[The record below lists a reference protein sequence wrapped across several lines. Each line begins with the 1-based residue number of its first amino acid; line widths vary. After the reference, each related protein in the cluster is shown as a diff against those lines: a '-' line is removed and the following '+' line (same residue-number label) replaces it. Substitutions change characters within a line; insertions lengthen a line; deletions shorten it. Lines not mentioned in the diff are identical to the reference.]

1 MTLVRF
7 EPMRELENFDN
18 RIQRFF
24 GEFPNSFDFG
34 LSFNPKVDLFED
46 DKNIYVEAEIPGVK
60 KDDIKLSFEDNTL
73 TVKGE
78 KKSET
83 NEKEKNLFRS
93 ERIYGSFVRSFSIP
107 GQINIDN
114 IDAKFEDGILK
125 IVMEKAN
132 LKPIS
137 ERMIQI
143 K

>member
-1 MTLVRF
+1 
-7 EPMRELENFDN
+7 MRELENFDN

-34 LSFNPKVDLFED
+34 LFFNPKVDLFED

-137 ERMIQI
+137 ERMIEI